1 MRGRS
6 GHGDP
11 DFGSDSFLDIIA
23 NLVGILVILIVL
35 AGLRAAQVSIE
46 PDEDAVTVVPAAAL
60 LDTGDVDSGTTG
72 PTAEHTVQD
81 AERRSQTGSTELAG
95 MESESDA
102 AAPGLSLESAAP
114 TGATRSETVSRQ
126 VAEAQIQE
134 LLSTVRGLDA
144 RLTTLPVDRA
154 TEELKEVRSELAA
167 VAGRLPRLQQQ
178 LAEEDLNR
186 RRSLL
191 VATEFDAEYKALRK
205 QLVEVNQTFEELRT
219 AERPVEDFELRINP
233 VGRRSRGEE
242 IMFRIENDRVVLL
255 PAAELF
261 GKAERQSGALTP
273 LTRASD
279 IESGSVGPFNGVVLD
294 YESRVVAGMAPG
306 SSGSATYVL
315 QKLMRGT
322 LRVTR
327 HVPTEDWNTAIQEQG
342 MVSRRMLAAP
352 RNAFA
357 RLFVTPDSFEAA
369 RRVATFIRTLGHGV
383 ATMPI
388 EPGTDIKLSYGN
400 GSDALVQ

>member
-35 AGLRAAQVSIE
+35 AGLRAAQVSID
-46 PDEDAVTVVPAAAL
+46 PDDEVVVAAPAEAL
-60 LDTGDVDSGTTG
+60 PEADDGTTG
-72 PTAEHTVQD
+72 SLPERTLAEEED
-81 AERRSQTGSTELAG
+81 RSQPGSRKLVA
-95 MESESDA
+95 MHSESQA
-102 AAPGLSLESAAP
+102 AGSVRPLDSTGPSRVPGN
-114 TGATRSETVSRQ
+114 ETVSRQ
-126 VAEAQIQE
+126 IAEAQIQE
-134 LLSTVRGLDA
+134 LLSTVRGLEE
-144 RLTTLPVDRA
+144 RLTSLPVDQA
-154 TEELKEVRSELAA
+154 TEELQEVQSELAA
-167 VAGRLPRLQQQ
+167 VAGRLPQLQRQ

-191 VATEFDAEYKALRK
+191 VATEFDAEYRALRK

-294 YESRVVAGMAPG
+294 YESRVMAVMAPG

-327 HVPTEDWNTAIQEQG
+327 HAPAEDWNTAIQEQG
-342 MVSRRMLAAP
+342 LVARRMLAAP
-352 RNAFA
+352 PNAFA

>member
-1 MRGRS
+1 MRGRI
-6 GHGDP
+6 GRGDP

-35 AGLRAAQVSIE
+35 AGLRAAQVSDE
-46 PDEDAVTVVPAAAL
+46 PEISAVAASSTDASPVSDTVKITHRKQNPEVP
-60 LDTGDVDSGTTG
+60 
-72 PTAEHTVQD
+72 Q
-81 AERRSQTGSTELAG
+81 
-95 MESESDA
+95 
-102 AAPGLSLESAAP
+102 
-114 TGATRSETVSRQ
+114 ATI
-126 VAEAQIQE
+126 AEASPRRTEVEIRPNPEATLGADMVPHEIAENQIRE
-134 LLSTVRGLDA
+134 LLGAVQGLEA
-144 RLTTLPVDRA
+144 RLAALPVDNA
-154 TEELKEVRSELAA
+154 VDDLKAVQSELAA
-167 VAGRLPRLQQQ
+167 VAGRLPALQQR
-178 LAEEDLNR
+178 LAQEDADR

-191 VATEFDAEYKALRK
+191 VATEFDAAYNALRK
-205 QLVEVNQTFEELRT
+205 QLVEVNRTFEELKT
-219 AERPVEDFELRINP
+219 AERPVEEFELRINP
-233 VGRRSRGEE
+233 VGRRGRGEE

-261 GKAERQSGALTP
+261 GKAGIQSGALTP
-273 LTRASD
+273 LTQASD

-294 YESRVVAGMAPG
+294 YESRVVATMVPA
-306 SSGSATYVL
+306 SSGSSTYVL

-327 HVPTEDWNTAIQEQG
+327 LAPYEDWQTSIKEQG
-342 MVSRRMLAAP
+342 IVSRRMLAAP
-352 RNAFA
+352 RDAFA

-388 EPGTDIKLSYGN
+388 EAGTDIKLSYGN

>member
-1 MRGRS
+1 MRGRAR
-6 GHGDP
+6 HGDP

-46 PDEDAVTVVPAAAL
+46 PDDDAV
-60 LDTGDVDSGTTG
+60 
-72 PTAEHTVQD
+72 
-81 AERRSQTGSTELAG
+81 
-95 MESESDA
+95 A
-102 AAPGLSLESAAP
+102 AAPAVALPHADDVDDGTGGSLPERTLEEEDDRSPPDSRKLAAMHSESQAAGSSRP
-114 TGATRSETVSRQ
+114 LDSAVPSHVSGNETVSRQ
-126 VAEAQIQE
+126 IAEAQIQE
-134 LLSTVRGLDA
+134 LLSTVRGLEA
-144 RLTTLPVDRA
+144 RLTSLPVDQA
-154 TEELKEVRSELAA
+154 TEELKDVQSELAA
-167 VAGRLPRLQQQ
+167 VAGRLPQLQRQ

-279 IESGSVGPFNGVVLD
+279 LESGSVGPFNGVVLD
-294 YESRVVAGMAPG
+294 YESRVVAAMAPG

-327 HVPTEDWNTAIQEQG
+327 HAPTEDWNTAIQEQG
-342 MVSRRMLAAP
+342 LVARRMLAAP